1 MIPMVLRPE
10 VAALTRKDHPA
21 ASGDVTRLVG
31 SGKARAGEAVN
42 EIELSKLFDLG
53 RGRSKTM
60 KRAGISLLI
69 LAAYASLA
77 AADTNDY
84 PTEARADY
92 VFVCMKTNGETPD
105 ILRRC
110 SCSIDVI
117 ASLLPY
123 DHYVAAQTV
132 ASMNQVQGQIG
143 TMFRASEQSKA
154 MLADLR
160 RAEAE
165 AEIRCF

>member
-1 MIPMVLRPE
+1 MNAMKI
-10 VAALTRKDHPA
+10 
-21 ASGDVTRLVG
+21 VG
-31 SGKARAGEAVN
+31 ACVP
-42 EIELSKLFDLG
+42 
-53 RGRSKTM
+53 
-60 KRAGISLLI
+60 I
-69 LAAYASLA
+69 LAASLA
-77 AADTNDY
+77 VAGTNDY

-105 ILRRC
+105 MLRRC

-123 DHYVAAQTV
+123 DRYVAAQTV
-132 ASMNQVQGQIG
+132 ASLNQAQGQIG
-143 TMFRASEQSKA
+143 TMFRASEPLKA

>member
-1 MIPMVLRPE
+1 MKI
-10 VAALTRKDHPA
+10 AAA
-21 ASGDVTRLVG
+21 C
-31 SGKARAGEAVN
+31 
-42 EIELSKLFDLG
+42 
-53 RGRSKTM
+53 
-60 KRAGISLLI
+60 LLI
-69 LAAYASLA
+69 LALSQA

-92 VFVCMKTNGETPD
+92 VFVCMKTNGETQEM
-105 ILRRC
+105 LRRC

-123 DHYVAAQTV
+123 DRFVAAQTV

-143 TMFRASEQSKA
+143 TMFRASQQTKA
-154 MLADLR
+154 MLDDLR
-160 RAEAE
+160 RAQAE

>member
-1 MIPMVLRPE
+1 MKL
-10 VAALTRKDHPA
+10 AG
-21 ASGDVTRLVG
+21 ASLP
-31 SGKARAGEAVN
+31 
-42 EIELSKLFDLG
+42 
-53 RGRSKTM
+53 
-60 KRAGISLLI
+60 I
-69 LAAYASLA
+69 LAAYAALA
-77 AADTNDY
+77 TVDANDY

-105 ILRRC
+105 MLRRC

-132 ASMNQVQGQIG
+132 VSMNQVQGQIG

-154 MLADLR
+154 ILADLR
-160 RAEAE
+160 RAQAE

>member
-1 MIPMVLRPE
+1 MKL
-10 VAALTRKDHPA
+10 AG
-21 ASGDVTRLVG
+21 ASLP
-31 SGKARAGEAVN
+31 
-42 EIELSKLFDLG
+42 
-53 RGRSKTM
+53 
-60 KRAGISLLI
+60 I
-69 LAAYASLA
+69 LAAYAALA
-77 AADTNDY
+77 TADANDY

-105 ILRRC
+105 MLRRC

-132 ASMNQVQGQIG
+132 VSMNQVQGQIG

-154 MLADLR
+154 ILADLR
-160 RAEAE
+160 RAQAE

>member
-1 MIPMVLRPE
+1 M
-10 VAALTRKDHPA
+10 KF
-21 ASGDVTRLVG
+21 AS
-31 SGKARAGEAVN
+31 A
-42 EIELSKLFDLG
+42 F
-53 RGRSKTM
+53 M
-60 KRAGISLLI
+60 PI
-69 LAAYASLA
+69 LAASLA
-77 AADTNDY
+77 VAGNNDY

-92 VFVCMKTNGETPD
+92 VFVCMKTNGEKPE

-117 ASLLPY
+117 ASLLSY
-123 DHYVAAQTV
+123 DRYVAAQTV
-132 ASMNQVQGQIG
+132 ASLKQTQGQIG
-143 TMFRASEQSKA
+143 TMFRASEQLNA

>member
-1 MIPMVLRPE
+1 M
-10 VAALTRKDHPA
+10 
-21 ASGDVTRLVG
+21 
-31 SGKARAGEAVN
+31 
-42 EIELSKLFDLG
+42 
-53 RGRSKTM
+53 M
-60 KRAGISLLI
+60 KRTGASLLI

-77 AADTNDY
+77 AAAINDY

-123 DHYVAAQTV
+123 DQYVAAQTV

-154 MLADLR
+154 KLADLR

>member
-1 MIPMVLRPE
+1 MTR
-10 VAALTRKDHPA
+10 AAT
-21 ASGDVTRLVG
+21 G
-31 SGKARAGEAVN
+31 
-42 EIELSKLFDLG
+42 
-53 RGRSKTM
+53 
-60 KRAGISLLI
+60 LLI
-69 LAAYASLA
+69 FALLVSRAIAE
-77 AADTNDY
+77 TNDY

-92 VFVCMKTNGETPD
+92 VFVCMKTNGETSEM
-105 ILRRC
+105 LRRC

-117 ASLLPY
+117 ASLLSY
-123 DHYVAAQTV
+123 DRYVAAQTV

-165 AEIRCF
+165 AEVRCF